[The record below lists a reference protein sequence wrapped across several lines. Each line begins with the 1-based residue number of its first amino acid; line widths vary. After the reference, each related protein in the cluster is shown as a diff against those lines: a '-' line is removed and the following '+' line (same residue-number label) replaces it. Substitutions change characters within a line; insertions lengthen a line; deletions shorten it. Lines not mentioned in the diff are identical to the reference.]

1 MRESVSMLRITWEK
15 AGEQWTDEQHQL
27 LGDRYISPLQ
37 SVLKTAESALETMD
51 EVILRVKRDCG

>member
-1 MRESVSMLRITWEK
+1 MLRITWEK

-37 SVLKTAESALETMD
+37 SVLKTAEAALETMD
-51 EVILRVKRDCG
+51 EVMLRVKRDCG